1 MDVAKIASGKGMSS
15 GSAVLHH
22 FRCLSATLRG
32 KDRIRHFQNRG
43 SPVCGSQ
50 SCAHVPQVFK
60 ESTVA
65 TSEVG
70 FNREEPIALF
80 GRIQFRMGIASC

>member
-1 MDVAKIASGKGMSS
+1 M
-15 GSAVLHH
+15 
-22 FRCLSATLRG
+22 CTY
-32 KDRIRHFQNRG
+32 
-43 SPVCGSQ
+43 
-50 SCAHVPQVFK
+50 VPQVFK

-80 GRIQFRMGIASC
+80 GRIRVTHGVLLAAEGME